1 MADEQNAT
9 PQTNQAPAEGA
20 PAAEES
26 KKVLT
31 VIDDMDNRRLFDSTE
46 DAAAYIAKCQADYP
60 DFNSYPVAA
69 AGLTEDGDFD
79 PEVYTDKMR
88 IAISVLTQRGE
99 GAGSSTVKAI
109 VIYPSPKVNAI
120 LGVSDEDWKAIVES
134 NVGLEWLSAIIEK
147 ELNHVAVRQL
157 RKAESADDIADAI
170 QTMPTTIEAYT
181 TSGRESTGGILQTY
195 NDLWQLIKKAIG
207 QKSTPFRLANL
218 SKKELRKSMESSAYA
233 LTVYP
238 KLEDRENKKGEK
250 ESLFGVAAA
259 YGQVLAKAKGMDPAI
274 FERMLSTRDEKVI
287 EATEDEDDE
296 FDFEK
301 MAAAMV
307 NEKTGDSTETPATEG
322 EAEAPGSDSGDGD
335 EPPAEQPQG
344 ESAPAA

>member
-1 MADEQNAT
+1 MADEANNAT
-9 PQTNQAPAEGA
+9 PATEAKEP
-20 PAAEES
+20 
-26 KKVLT
+26 KVLT
-31 VIDDMDNRRLFDSTE
+31 VIDDMDNRRLFDSSE
-46 DAAAYIAKCQADYP
+46 DAAAYIGKCQTDYP

-69 AGLTEDGDFD
+69 VGLTEDGDFD
-79 PEVYTDKMR
+79 PEVYNDQMR
-88 IAISVLTQRGE
+88 IAVSVLTQRGE

-120 LGVSDEDWKAIVES
+120 LGISDEDWKTVVES
-134 NVGLEWLSAIIEK
+134 NVGLDWLSAIIEK

-181 TSGRESTGGILQTY
+181 TSGRESSGGILQTY
-195 NDLWQLIKKAIG
+195 NDLWQLIKKAISA
-207 QKSTPFRLANL
+207 KSTPFRLANL

-250 ESLFGVAAA
+250 ESLFAVAAA
-259 YGQVLAKAKGMDPAI
+259 YGQVLAKAKGLDPAI

-287 EATEDEDDE
+287 DATEDEDDGE
-296 FDFEK
+296 FDFEA

-307 NEKTGDSTETPATEG
+307 KDAAATPAEGETPATDG
-322 EAEAPGSDSGDGD
+322 EASGTDSGDGD
-335 EPPAEQPQG
+335 EPQNEG
-344 ESAPAA
+344 ESEDAAA

>member
-1 MADEQNAT
+1 MADEST
-9 PQTNQAPAEGA
+9 T
-20 PAAEES
+20 PAATEAKEP
-26 KKVLT
+26 KVLT

-46 DAAAYIAKCQADYP
+46 DAANYIAKCQADFP

-69 AGLTEDGDFD
+69 VGLTEEGDFD
-79 PEVYTDKMR
+79 PEVYTDQMR
-88 IAISVLTQRGE
+88 IAVSVLTQRGE

-120 LGVSDEDWKAIVES
+120 LGVSDEDWATVVTS
-134 NVGLEWLSAIIEK
+134 NVGYDWLAGIIEK

-181 TSGRESTGGILQTY
+181 TSGRESSGGILQTY
-195 NDLWQLIKKAIG
+195 NELWQLIKKAIG
-207 QKSTPFRLANL
+207 SRSTPFRLANL
-218 SKKELRKSMESSAYA
+218 SKKELRKAMESSAYA

-250 ESLFGVAAA
+250 ESLFAVSAA
-259 YGQVLAKAKGMDPAI
+259 YGRVLAKAKGLDPAI

-287 EATEDEDDE
+287 DATEDEDEE
-296 FDFEK
+296 FDLVS
-301 MAAAMV
+301 MAAEIVAADAEP
-307 NEKTGDSTETPATEG
+307 NAESSETND
-322 EAEAPGSDSGDGD
+322 EAPS
-335 EPPAEQPQG
+335 E
-344 ESAPAA
+344 